1 MGLLSDRVAAA
12 NLEVEAGRGS
22 FWLHLPRRYTRRGMA
37 RVWLFKRRPTTAAV
51 SDLPTCI
58 HSK

>member
-22 FWLHLPRRYTRRGMA
+22 F
-37 RVWLFKRRPTTAAV
+37 RVKYAKALYWM
-51 SDLPTCI
+51 
-58 HSK
+58 